1 MEHERTCRRS
11 AVGRIDPS
19 MLEHPPRVQGA
30 RDRHLAT
37 LVEALSTEHY
47 ERYLTTI
54 AAPATRHSLSPEFT
68 AVMSFAATELDGL
81 GYSVTRSPIAVG
93 DARSENLIAH
103 RAGTGKAPRELV
115 AVTAHLDSVNQDG
128 RSLPAPGADDNA
140 SGSAGV
146 LELGRVLAGRAWS
159 NDIVL
164 ILFGG
169 EEQGL
174 LGSIEYVGGLD
185 TATRARLGAI
195 INMDM
200 IGRKNTAQPGVMI
213 EGGQGSTELMSE
225 LVAAAG
231 TWTALKVTTSLNP
244 FASDHVPF
252 IDAGL
257 PAVLTIEADDRANTD
272 VHTAGD
278 VLDTV
283 DSTLALE
290 ILTMNLAVLAGHLEN
305 RSPESLAAR
314 T

>member
-1 MEHERTCRRS
+1 MIEHERTCRRS
-11 AVGRIDPS
+11 RRGRIDPS
-19 MLEHPPRVQGA
+19 SLEHPPTVQGA
-30 RDRHLAT
+30 RDPGLAA
-37 LVEALSTEHY
+37 LVETLSPDHY

-54 AAPATRHSLSPEFT
+54 AAPITRHSLSPGF
-68 AVMSFAATELDGL
+68 AAAMSFAAAELDGL
-81 GYSVTRSPIAVG
+81 GYTVTRSPIAVG
-93 DARSENLIAH
+93 DGQSENLFAH
-103 RAGTGKAPRELV
+103 RVGTGAAPRGLV
-115 AVTAHLDSVNQDG
+115 AVTAHLDSVNQGG

-159 NDIVL
+159 NDVL
-164 ILFGG
+164 LVLFGG

-174 LGSIEYVGGLD
+174 LGSIDYVESLD
-185 TATRARLGAI
+185 TETRVRLSAI

-200 IGRKNTAQPGVMI
+200 IGRKNTARPGVMI
-213 EGGQGSTELMSE
+213 EGGPTSTELMAE

-231 TWTALKVTTSLNP
+231 TWTALSVTTSMNP

-278 VLDTV
+278 LLDTV
-283 DSTLALE
+283 DASLALE
-290 ILTMNLAVLAGHLEN
+290 ILTMNLAVLAEHLEN
-305 RSPESLAAR
+305 RPSTP
-314 T
+314 

>member
-1 MEHERTCRRS
+1 MSEHETTCRRS
-11 AVGRIDPS
+11 GAARIDPS
-19 MLEHPPRVQGA
+19 LLGQPPRVEGA
-30 RDRHLAT
+30 RDPELAT
-37 LVEALSTEHY
+37 LVATLSPAHY

-54 AAPATRHSLSPEFT
+54 AAPTTRHSLSPEFA
-68 AVMSFAATELDGL
+68 AVMTFAATELDRL
-81 GYSVTRSPIAVG
+81 GYSVIRRPIAVG
-93 DARSENLIAH
+93 AGRSENLLAH
-103 RAGTGKAPRELV
+103 RTGTGAAPRGLV
-115 AVTAHLDSVNQDG
+115 AVTAHLDSVNQEG

-146 LELGRVLAGRAWS
+146 LELGRVLAGRTWS
-159 NDIVL
+159 NDVVL

-174 LGSIEYVGGLD
+174 LGSIDHVGGLD
-185 TATRARLGAI
+185 TETRARLSAI

-200 IGRKNTAQPGVMI
+200 IGRKNTTQPGVMI
-213 EGGQGSTELMSE
+213 EGGTASKALMSE

-231 TWTALKVTTSLNP
+231 TWTALQVTTSLNP

-283 DSTLALE
+283 DPSVALE
-290 ILTMNLAVLAGHLEN
+290 ILTMNLAVLARHLEG
-305 RSPESLAAR
+305 RPP
-314 T
+314 TP

>member
-1 MEHERTCRRS
+1 MIEHEKTCRRS
-11 AVGRIDPS
+11 DTGRIKLSP
-19 MLEHPPRVQGA
+19 LEHPPKVEGA
-30 RDRHLAT
+30 RDPELAT
-37 LVEALSTEHY
+37 LVATLSPAHY
-47 ERYLTTI
+47 ARYLTTI
-54 AAPATRHSLSPEFT
+54 AAPTTRHSLSPEFA
-68 AVMSFAATELDGL
+68 AVMSFAATELAGL

-93 DARSENLIAH
+93 DGRSENLLAH
-103 RAGTGKAPRELV
+103 RTGTGAAPRGLV
-115 AVTAHLDSVNQDG
+115 AVTAHLDSVNQEG

-146 LELGRVLAGRAWS
+146 LELGRVLAGRDWS
-159 NDIVL
+159 NDVVL

-174 LGSIEYVGGLD
+174 LGSLDYVGGLD
-185 TATRARLGAI
+185 TETRARLRAI

-200 IGRKNTAQPGVMI
+200 IGRRNTAQPGVMI
-213 EGGQGSTELMSE
+213 EGGPASKTLMSE

-231 TWTALKVTTSLNP
+231 TWTALEVTTSLNP

-257 PAVLTIEADDRANTD
+257 PAVLIIEADDRANTD

-283 DSTLALE
+283 DQALALE
-290 ILTMNLAVLAGHLEN
+290 ILTMNLAVLAGHLQN
-305 RSPESLAAR
+305 PPSTP
-314 T
+314 